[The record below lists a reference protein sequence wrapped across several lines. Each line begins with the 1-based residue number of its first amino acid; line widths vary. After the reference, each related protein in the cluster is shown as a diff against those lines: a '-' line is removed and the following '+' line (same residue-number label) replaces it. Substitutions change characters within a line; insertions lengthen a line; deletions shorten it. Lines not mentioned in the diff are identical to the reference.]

1 MIELS
6 AVLAELIYTNPENG
20 YTVAVFEEPEED
32 VSFTAV
38 GVLPFAR
45 EGRRYRLEGDWGT
58 HKRYGEQFSFSSAK
72 EELPTTVDG
81 IESFLASGLI
91 RGVGRKTA
99 KAIVSRFKEETLK
112 IIETEPRSPGSVRRP
127 PRRSRRDTPPSVSLR
142 TSRCGSRPTASRSAT
157 RRSVTTSGERTPRT
171 SFKRI
176 PTSSSTRS
184 SASALR
190 RPTRSRR
197 SSALTARA
205 RTGSCTARSTS

>member
-112 IIETEPRSPGSVRRP
+112 IIETEPERLREVPGI
-127 PRRSRRDTPPSVSLR
+127 
-142 TSRCGSRPTASRSAT
+142 GEKTAAKIAEGYAAQREFADVALWFET
-157 RRSVTTSGERTPRT
+157 HGIAIRYAKKCYDVWGKNAPDVIQKNPYQLVDEIVGVG
-171 SFKRI
+171 FK
-176 PTSSSTRS
+176 TADALAAKLGFDRS
-184 SASALR
+184 SEDRL
-190 RPTRSRR
+190 
-197 SSALTARA
+197 
-205 RTGSCTARSTS
+205 